1 MGTFNGGSYRIDH
14 RDCNT
19 LLTFQLAHGCMVYGK
34 PGMFQSWLRL
44 FLDKLINLLYSGAM
58 VAMSSSVTL
67 KGTVKFSMKKMFTGS
82 EMTKSTFTGPG
93 EVLLAPPALGD
104 IIPIRLDGRQTWSL
118 GKDGLL
124 GHTNGVKIDTKAQG
138 LGKAMFSGEGLFV
151 YAVSGQG
158 VLFITSLG
166 AIIQKNVSTTLLSAP
181 IMDLESRVNICVFVD
196 GRRRTIQGRQ

>member
-1 MGTFNGGSYRIDH
+1 
-14 RDCNT
+14 
-19 LLTFQLAHGCMVYGK
+19 
-34 PGMFQSWLRL
+34 
-44 FLDKLINLLYSGAM
+44 M
-58 VAMSSSVTL
+58 VAMSSTVTL
-67 KGTVKFSMKKMFTGS
+67 KGTVKFSVKKMFTGS

-104 IIPIRLDGRQTWSL
+104 IVPIRLDGRQTWSL

-151 YAVSGQG
+151 YTVSGQG

-166 AIIQKNVSTTLLSAP
+166 AIIQKNVSTSLSSVS
-181 IMDLESRVNICVFVD
+181 IMDLEFRVNICVIVD
-196 GRRRTIQGRQ
+196 GRWRKIYCRQ